1 MLYHGRVIIGNG
13 FRAFILFTIIIMFDH
28 RSSVVFYFLT
38 HNSEGLNAIYH
49 KWYNKY
55 FTLMAN
61 GNGTLQIPLII
72 IVM

>member
-1 MLYHGRVIIGNG
+1 MLYHERVIIGAG
-13 FRAFILFTIIIMFDH
+13 LRAFILFTIIIMFDH

-38 HNSEGLNAIYH
+38 HNNEGLNAIYQ
-49 KWYNKY
+49 KWHDIYIK
-55 FTLMAN
+55 LMAN